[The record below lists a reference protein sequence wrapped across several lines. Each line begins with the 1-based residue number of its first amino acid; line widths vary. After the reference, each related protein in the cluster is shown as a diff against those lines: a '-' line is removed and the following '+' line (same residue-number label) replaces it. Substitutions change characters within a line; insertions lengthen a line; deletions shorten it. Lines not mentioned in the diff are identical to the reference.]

1 MAQAIGSKAV
11 ISIQKETTYKED
23 PASPNMVKVNFIS
36 ENLKLSR
43 NMISS
48 NTIQS
53 GRNASKPV
61 LGNINAAGSINTE
74 LQAYIGRLLEAA
86 FGSVATTGTAP
97 YTHTFTIGG
106 VLPSYVIEKG
116 FTDLGKYFKYNG
128 CKCNKMSFSISPEG
142 LIQVAFDFMG
152 ARETVGTSA
161 FDSTITDLGKQ
172 SFNAFQAEILEG
184 GSAIA
189 VVTEISGLSIE
200 NNLDGN
206 SYVIGGN
213 GERAS
218 LPEGKVKVSGTLVAL
233 FDSLTLYDKAK
244 NSTESSLQI
253 TWTFGDGLGS
263 ADNESLDILIPELIY
278 SPNSPEVSGPMGV
291 KVSLP
296 FEAYYENST
305 EATTIQAILK
315 NSQATI

>member
-11 ISIQKETTYKED
+11 ISIQEETTYKTD
-23 PASPNMVKVNFIS
+23 PVSPDMAKVNFIS
-36 ENLKLSR
+36 ENLKLAR

-61 LGNINAAGSINTE
+61 LGNINVAGAITTE
-74 LQAYIGRLLEAA
+74 LQAYIGRLFKAA

-97 YTHTFTIGG
+97 YTHTFSVGG
-106 VLPSYVIEKG
+106 DLKSYVIEKG
-116 FTDLGKYFKYNG
+116 FTDLGQYFKYNG
-128 CKCNKMSFSISPEG
+128 CKCNKMSFGITPEG
-142 LIQVAFDFMG
+142 LHQVAFDFMG
-152 ARETVGTSA
+152 AKETVGASA
-161 FDSTITDLGKQ
+161 FDTTITDLGKQ
-172 SFNAFQAEILEG
+172 SFNAFQAAILEG
-184 GSAIA
+184 GSSIA
-189 VVTEISGLSIE
+189 NVTEISGLSIE

-206 SYVIGGN
+206 SYVVGGN

-233 FDSLTLYDKAK
+233 FDSLTLYNKAK

-253 TWTFGDGLGS
+253 TWTFGNGLGT
-263 ADNESLDILIPELIY
+263 AGNESLDILIPELIY
-278 SPNSPEVSGPMGV
+278 SPNAPEVSGPMGV

-315 NSQATI
+315 NSQAVI